1 VKLPTRKFLLRF
13 VIFSL
18 SATAVLGIISVLWSG
33 LGETGMKILGSAI
46 LADAASFLA
55 LCCSGRVTSAWQRAI
70 QVTGIVGACLG
81 LVTGLCSIWWGITAG
96 GPGEGIGRAAAVL
109 FILAAASAHASLLL
123 PLRSHSRLARTVVT
137 GTIICTAAAAELIAN
152 YALIPDFDPGNGYDK
167 ALAVILIL
175 DVLGTILI
183 LFLHRFGPPRPATHR
198 PAQLTPSCRPF
209 LRPPR
214 HVPPPGSGR
223 SCAPGADGRPAP
235 GLAVPVMWPSC
246 RAASP

>member
-33 LGETGMKILGSAI
+33 LGETGAKILGSAI

-55 LCCSGRVTSAWQRAI
+55 LCCSGRVTSAWRRAV
-70 QVTGIVGACLG
+70 QVTGIVSACLG
-81 LVTGLCSIWWGITAG
+81 LVTGLFSIWWGITAG
-96 GPGEGIGRAAAVL
+96 GLGEGVGRAAAVL

-137 GTIICTAAAAELIAN
+137 GTVICTVAAAELIAN
-152 YALIPDFDPGNGYDK
+152 YALIPNFDPGNAYDK
-167 ALAVILIL
+167 ALPVILIL

-183 LFLHRFGPPRPATHR
+183 LFLHRFGPPRAD
-198 PAQLTPSCRPF
+198 A
-209 LRPPR
+209 
-214 HVPPPGSGR
+214 VPPGT
-223 SCAPGADGRPAP
+223 PARN
-235 GLAVPVMWPSC
+235 PSPDPPD
-246 RAASP
+246 AKLPSIP